1 MEPAP
6 ISDNPYLVAP
16 SEEFVQAQATTPSK
30 KFAWKT
36 TLAVIVLVL
45 GTIGFANGCI
55 SMLGTVFGGQ
65 LQKMFASPSVTAR
78 GAGAQEIDG
87 IMRRYQQD
95 LLAIQEENRT
105 SLLIFAVLHILAGAF
120 LFAGG
125 LSSLTS
131 YRHANSL
138 MRNACFFAIVFEVGR
153 IILTTYVAFE
163 TKAVMT
169 RFVSDLT
176 QANGGGEMPASGKNM
191 VKTVMM
197 VSFYI
202 GLVIQFV
209 LVIARTTFYAITAA
223 YFGRILQAEKLE
235 AQQDA
240 SVA

>member
-6 ISDNPYLVAP
+6 TSDNPYLVAP
-16 SEEFVQAQATTPSK
+16 SEEFVKAQATPTTK

-78 GAGAQEIDG
+78 GSGAQEIDG

-105 SLLIFAVLHILAGAF
+105 SLLIFAALHILAGAF

-176 QANGGGEMPASGKNM
+176 QANGGDMPASGKNM

-209 LVIARTTFYAITAA
+209 LVIARTTFYAFTAA